1 MVTSFSFFLRL
12 TTPTSRLLNIH
23 RTYTA
28 RDIVRQS
35 TFQHSMAYQQQ
46 PDMRYSQQPQ
56 HMPNPPVMQQHQ
68 PYTYP
73 NQGPNYQP
81 QPSDP
86 PPQMRI
92 DGATIYN
99 SFTNQPLYAYT
110 LTKAP
115 DFDLPESLLTLRHL
129 PTGITIGTIRRGGAS
144 PASTC
149 WGSCSCLASGVDDDV
164 ATIGIQGDKAVIKDM
179 GTVRSCWAWKATWA
193 KQGVAGEWAFFEDTG
208 FGPGMVLRDAVS
220 NGRDVLRVDSGGEVK
235 FEDAAAALTEEMVGE
250 IMLILVSLRVN
261 SEDEKQSWLWELLC
275 W

>member
-1 MVTSFSFFLRL
+1 
-12 TTPTSRLLNIH
+12 
-23 RTYTA
+23 
-28 RDIVRQS
+28 
-35 TFQHSMAYQQQ
+35 MAYQQQ
-46 PDMRYSQQPQ
+46 QDMSYSQQPQ
-56 HMPNPPVMQQHQ
+56 YMANPPIMQQQQ
-68 PYTYP
+68 PYMYP
-73 NQGPNYQP
+73 NQGPHYQP
-81 QPSDP
+81 QPSGP

-110 LTKAP
+110 LSKAP
-115 DFDLPESLLTLRHL
+115 DSDLPESLLSLRHV

-144 PASTC
+144 TASTC
-149 WGSCSCLASGVDDDV
+149 WGSCSCLASGVDEDV

-208 FGPGMVLRDAVS
+208 FGPWMVLRDAVS
-220 NGRDVLRVDSGGEVK
+220 NGRDILRVDSDGVIK
-235 FEDAAAALTEEMVGE
+235 FGDAAAALTEEMVGE
-250 IMLILVSLRVN
+250 IMLILASVRVN